1 MYKLGTHPWQPVTKT
16 WTLLQNVPQ
25 YHFNDN
31 THAHT
36 YRYMYLN
43 TDMLELHQTLTT
55 SVLPNQDGTLCFK
68 TNLQQSHIF
77 LCSTF
82 LKCPLVL
89 FQSLIWWCCCHR
101 GFDCCWCCCC
111 ALCPI
116 TLCSSF
122 LISQAVPDHLP
133 THKEVVILPLRSLRL
148 AGWLPLQGHAQ
159 FCVWQIVRY
168 QTQENPLVARSL
180 A

>member
-1 MYKLGTHPWQPVTKT
+1 MYLSTTSMTIHMLIHTGTCISIQTCWNYTKHSP
-16 WTLLQNVPQ
+16 PQ
-25 YHFNDN
+25 Y
-31 THAHT
+31 
-36 YRYMYLN
+36 YLIK
-43 TDMLELHQTLTT
+43 MVHC
-55 SVLPNQDGTLCFK
+55 VFK